1 MKTKMMMLLVAAA
14 GAGAFAA
21 NDTRGSF
28 MRQQAF
34 AEMQRISGQVD
45 VLQSNVEELMRRV
58 AALER
63 KDNSVLRAEIDSLNA
78 AVEEL
83 RRELRQQRGEI
94 VKDLSS
100 RIGKVM
106 NSSASASASGGKK
119 KAAYDGPCREY
130 TVVSGDTLTLISQA
144 FSVPISKIKEMN
156 SLKSDNL
163 RVGQK
168 LYLPK

>member
-1 MKTKMMMLLVAAA
+1 MKTKIMMLLVAAA

-21 NDTRGSF
+21 NDARGSF

-45 VLQSNVEELMRRV
+45 LLQANVEELTRKV
-58 AALER
+58 NALER
-63 KDNSVLRAEIDSLNA
+63 KDDSSLRAELDSLYA

-83 RRELRQQRGEI
+83 RRELRAQRGEI

-106 NSSASASASGGKK
+106 NSSAPASAGTGGQKK
-119 KAAYDGPCREY
+119 TYNGPCREY

>member
-63 KDNSVLRAEIDSLNA
+63 KDNSALRAEIDSLNA

-106 NSSASASASGGKK
+106 NGAAPAQSSKK
-119 KAAYDGPCREY
+119 STYDGPCREY